1 MFWEHNHRIRPKFGK
16 VWAKIVTAMMAR
28 RSATRWRYV
37 RGHMSAVIGT
47 LTQHNWTPIRHTS
60 WKDPKGKRWS
70 LKAGGVG
77 VDGWGLWQA
86 FRASIEGQ
94 LWEKASR
101 HELGTGL
108 EGGADL
114 THVVQASQ
122 YSWKERAYMQPEARS
137 WLRQRRRAGRK
148 SDDIVQGWWS
158 RRFARDVRKRTR
170 TCIIE
175 FGNAVPT
182 QVRSLTRHGISFKKP
197 LKPRTLECFWLC
209 HDPALCKTR
218 SWGSGVNLG
227 TAYCPKPTH
236 TSLGTALERTATR
249 ESGAWDGLQ
258 SLCRVCQTVLGKR
271 WNAGS
276 GRVRGS

>member
-1 MFWEHNHRIRPKFGK
+1 
-16 VWAKIVTAMMAR
+16 
-28 RSATRWRYV
+28 
-37 RGHMSAVIGT
+37 
-47 LTQHNWTPIRHTS
+47 
-60 WKDPKGKRWS
+60 
-70 LKAGGVG
+70 
-77 VDGWGLWQA
+77 
-86 FRASIEGQ
+86 
-94 LWEKASR
+94 
-101 HELGTGL
+101 
-108 EGGADL
+108 
-114 THVVQASQ
+114 
-122 YSWKERAYMQPEARS
+122 MQPEARS
-137 WLRQRRRAGRK
+137 WLRQRRRAGRR

-258 SLCRVCQTVLGKR
+258 SLFRVCQTVLGKPL
-271 WNAGS
+271 NAGS
-276 GRVRGS
+276 GKVRGS